1 VSDPLGAGE
10 GASELAAP
18 VAASPT
24 AVGEGRGDDE
34 IGRPPEDYDDEL
46 VRTKNRT
53 VPSNVVLLLIAIL
66 VATIANVVVVWFVLG
81 TSTQLRDQY
90 TIANGFQRCLIQA
103 QLNENSTTDPNGTA
117 YKAAVTTC
125 INK

>member
-1 VSDPLGAGE
+1 MSSSPGADE
-10 GASELAAP
+10 GDSELAAP
-18 VAASPT
+18 ATVLPAG
-24 AVGEGRGDDE
+24 VGEEPGDDE
-34 IGRPPEDYDDEL
+34 LGRPPQDDEEEL
-46 VRTKNRT
+46 VLTKNRT

-66 VATIANVVVVWFVLG
+66 VATIANVVVAWFVLG